1 MRRLRS
7 ELVEHLSVLIALL
20 VTALLVVAG
29 VVLTPRVGAT
39 QSNLV
44 TFETVTFDNT
54 SGGVGFTA
62 TTIRPSG
69 GPIMQSCSGK
79 LEAGQIR
86 YRYDAGAPTTT
97 VGALADIGDVITI
110 HGLGYLGAFM
120 GIRTGGTSGVVNF
133 HCTRDP

>member
-1 MRRLRS
+1 MQPPITERRLP
-7 ELVEHLSVLIALL
+7 LG
-20 VTALLVVAG
+20 VVAVLAAALGG
-29 VVLTPRVGAT
+29 VAALSLTARVGQA

-44 TFETVTFDNT
+44 TFETLTFDNT

-62 TTIRPSG
+62 TTIRPGG